1 MFKINFK
8 TEFTMYQKSYKV
20 AAIHDLSGVGRCS
33 LTVILPTLSAQ
44 GIQVCPVPTAILST
58 HTGGF
63 GEVVMRDL
71 TDYIQ
76 PALEHYKRLNY
87 NFDCIYS
94 GFLASTGQI
103 DHCLQFFEHYK
114 DALKVVDPVMAD
126 HGKPY
131 KTCTPDLRAGMN
143 KLAAIADIIT
153 PNVTEAAM
161 LLGESPMQPDM
172 TSQQMKSYLVRL
184 SELGPKI
191 VVITSVFS
199 DGRSYNIGYDREHS
213 KFWKVPYNLINA
225 NYPGTG
231 DVFASVL
238 TGSILRGDSLPI
250 AMNRATEFLE
260 IAIKTTYSY
269 STDTRDGIML
279 ESCLDFLISN
289 PTLCDYEQL

>member
-1 MFKINFK
+1 
-8 TEFTMYQKSYKV
+8 MYHQSLKV

-63 GEVVMRDL
+63 GEVVLRDL
-71 TDYIQ
+71 TDYIK
-76 PALEHYKRLNY
+76 PALEHYKRLGCK
-87 NFDCIYS
+87 FDCVYS
-94 GFLASTGQI
+94 GFLASREQL
-103 DHCLQFFEHYK
+103 DHCLDFFSYYK
-114 DALKVVDPVMAD
+114 DSLKVVDPVMAD

-131 KTCTPDLRAGMN
+131 KTCTPELRAGMVE
-143 KLAAIADIIT
+143 LVRIADIIT
-153 PNVTEAAM
+153 PNITEAAI
-161 LLGESPMQPDM
+161 LLGEEPFQPDL

-191 VVITSVFS
+191 VVVTSVFS
-199 DGRSYNIGYDREHS
+199 DGKAYNIGYDREHS
-213 KFWKVPYNLINA
+213 KFWKIPFNMINA
-225 NYPGTG
+225 SYPGTG
-231 DVFASVL
+231 DAFASVL

-250 AMNRATEFLE
+250 AMNRATAFLE

-269 STDTRDGIML
+269 STDTREGIML